1 MEGKAQR
8 SNKQSIDQST
18 YTTIFTNWLEA
29 ASAFYSHYNQLRPY
43 AAQISEE
50 PGLRAVQSVHR
61 GQCPAGQLRKLLG
74 RMHQELEMLVQDMD
88 QVDTPDN
95 SGAAW
100 QQCRKLTNHTRVLT
114 RLNQRAQTMS
124 LLINLPAS

>member
-1 MEGKAQR
+1 MEGKTHR

-18 YTTIFTNWLEA
+18 YTTILTNWFEA
-29 ASAFYSHYNQLRPY
+29 ASAFYNHYNQLRPY

-50 PGLRAVQSVHR
+50 PGLNAVYHINP
-61 GQCPAGQLRKLLG
+61 GQCPIGQLRKLLG

-88 QVDTPDN
+88 QADMPD
-95 SGAAW
+95 SGSTW

-124 LLINLPAS
+124 LLINQPAS

>member
-1 MEGKAQR
+1 MEGKTHR

-18 YTTIFTNWLEA
+18 YTTIFTNWFEA
-29 ASAFYSHYNQLRPY
+29 ASTFYNHYNQLRPY
-43 AAQISEE
+43 AAQISAESG
-50 PGLRAVQSVHR
+50 PNAVPAVNR

-88 QVDTPDN
+88 QAETPD
-95 SGAAW
+95 SGSTW
-100 QQCRKLTNHTRVLT
+100 QQCRKLTNHTRILT
-114 RLNQRAQTMS
+114 QLNQRAQTMS